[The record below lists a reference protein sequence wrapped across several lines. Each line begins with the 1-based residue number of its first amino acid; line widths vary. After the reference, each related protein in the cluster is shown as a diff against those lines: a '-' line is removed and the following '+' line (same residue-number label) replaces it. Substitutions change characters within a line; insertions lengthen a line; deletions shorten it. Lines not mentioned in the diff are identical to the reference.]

1 MKYPVKIGILT
12 LDMPMTLAAAR
23 RYGERSMPRD
33 LKRAGFQTHASVAP
47 TWITGADHEW
57 IRISYS
63 YSY

>member
-1 MKYPVKIGILT
+1 VS
-12 LDMPMTLAAAR
+12 DAAR